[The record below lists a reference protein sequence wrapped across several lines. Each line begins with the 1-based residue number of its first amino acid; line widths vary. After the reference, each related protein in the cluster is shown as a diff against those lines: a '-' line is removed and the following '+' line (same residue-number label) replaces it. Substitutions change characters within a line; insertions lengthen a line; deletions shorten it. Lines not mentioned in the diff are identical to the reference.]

1 MKTSNKTIKKIDNTI
16 PKSLDKIIETL
27 SANETDDSAFEML
40 RYEQASTINKNG
52 GKKIWKQKKKY

>member
-1 MKTSNKTIKKIDNTI
+1 MKTSNKIIKKIDNTI

-40 RYEQASTINKNG
+40 RYEQASAINKNG
-52 GKKIWKQKKKY
+52 GKKI